1 MKKHT
6 MIVTPLNCGFGYEI
20 NTISTFSN
28 QDYEN
33 TKTGRIVLYRNATE
47 SYFKLKSCDAQ
58 CYIEPAFAGLRQGD
72 LLELECEVMSPN
84 GSCQL
89 GITLGQ
95 FDKDGN
101 MNNFMFRHFININHT
116 DFRKYSIKI
125 PIEKEL
131 KVDSPAVFTNIR
143 NNELGTEMIIKNVVL
158 HVHTSNPEFTLK
170 EDIIRI
176 QTKEEMEN
184 AIKVG
189 AKSQVIDYSKSFTSY
204 LNGLLSISEDGILR
218 CNASNKEGF
227 LKGIAIDLGEK
238 SDKNSVA
245 VYLEYKVDDNDRLKI
260 QYTTENDKGISYY
273 LDVAS
278 SWTKKIVYLN
288 PSIDGGCKHF
298 YVEIGSGNT
307 IPNVDYSVRNII
319 IRKGITQEIK
329 QSTLDSYLGRN
340 LLDSLSMD
348 IPTAKRFLIS
358 KNKSHATDSGFAP
371 SDGWCVEN
379 PGLEISTTMGQPTP
393 NDCLKVSF
401 NAIATIGKYPI
412 AIAQIAGDTG
422 AGYSVKAG
430 RTRFT
435 ETYLYFFK
443 PNGERCLPTEIP
455 DNTYVSIIVLYV

>member
-6 MIVTPLNCGFGYEI
+6 MIVTPLNCGFGQEI

-33 TKTGRIVLYRNATE
+33 TTTGRIVLYRNATE
-47 SYFKLKSCDAQ
+47 SYFKLKSCSAQ

-89 GITLGQ
+89 EITLGQ
-95 FDKDGN
+95 FDKNGYSN
-101 MNNFMFRHFININHT
+101 RFMFRHFMNINHT

-158 HVHTSNPEFTLK
+158 HIHTSNPEFTLK

-189 AKSQVIDYSKSFTSY
+189 AKSQVIEYSQSLTSY
-204 LNGLLSISEDGILR
+204 LNGLSSISEDGILR
-218 CNASNKEGF
+218 CNVSNAEGF
-227 LKGIAIDLGEK
+227 LKGIAINLGEK

-260 QYTTENDKGISYY
+260 QYRTENDAGISYY
-273 LDVAS
+273 LDAAS

-307 IPNVDYSVRNII
+307 IPKVDYSVRNII
-319 IRKGITQEIK
+319 IRNGITQESK
-329 QSTLDSYLGRN
+329 QSTLESYLGRN
-340 LLDSLSMD
+340 LLETLSMD

-358 KNKSHATDSGFAP
+358 KNPYYAPDSGFVPDA
-371 SDGWCVEN
+371 SWCVEN
-379 PGLEISTTMGQPTP
+379 PTLEISTTIGQPIA
-393 NDCLKVSF
+393 NDCLRVSF
-401 NAIATIGKYPI
+401 NAIATKGKYPI

-430 RTRFT
+430 RTRFS

-455 DNTYVSIIVLYV
+455 DNTYVSIIVLYI

>member
-47 SYFKLKSCDAQ
+47 SYLKLKSCDAQ

-72 LLELECEVMSPN
+72 LLELECEVMSPY

>member
-6 MIVTPLNCGFGYEI
+6 MIVTPLNCGFGSEI

-33 TKTGRIVLYRNATE
+33 TTTGRIVLYRNATE
-47 SYFKLKSCDAQ
+47 SYFKLKSCNAQ
-58 CYIEPAFAGLRQGD
+58 SYIEPAFAGLRQGD

-89 GITLGQ
+89 CISVGQ
-95 FDKDGN
+95 FDKDGYSN
-101 MNNFMFRHFININHT
+101 RFMFRHFININHT

-143 NNELGTEMIIKNVVL
+143 NNELDTEMIIKNVVL
-158 HVHTSNPEFTLK
+158 HVHTSNPEFTFK

-176 QTKEEMEN
+176 QTKEEMEK

-189 AKSQVIDYSKSFTSY
+189 AKSQVVEYSKSLTSY
-204 LNGLLSISEDGILR
+204 LNGLSSISEDGILR
-218 CNASNKEGF
+218 CNVSNAEGF

-245 VYLEYKVDDNDRLKI
+245 VYLEYKVDANYRLKI
-260 QYTTENDKGISYY
+260 QYRTENDAGISYY
-273 LDVAS
+273 LDAAS

-307 IPNVDYSVRNII
+307 IANVNYSVRNII
-319 IRKGITQEIK
+319 IRNGITQEIK
-329 QSTLDSYLGRN
+329 QSTLESYLGRN

-348 IPTAKRFLIS
+348 IPTAKRFLIA
-358 KNKSHATDSGFAP
+358 KNPTHAPDSGFVP

-379 PGLEISTTMGQPTP
+379 PTFEIATTMGQPTP

-401 NAIATIGKYPI
+401 NAIATKGKYPI

-455 DNTYVSIIVLYV
+455 DNTYISIIVLYI